1 MSFTVT
7 KTSTRTSNSQ
17 AVFKDSAD
25 IDPDVATSIA
35 NIDHALRTNPAVQ
48 SRSVA
53 MSPDGLTKTT
63 TTVWESQSAYNEFK
77 AANSSDLAKL
87 ASAASTYN
95 KANGIVVATT
105 TSGA

>member
-7 KTSTRTSNSQ
+7 KTSNRPSNSQ
-17 AVFKDSAD
+17 ASFKDSSGIDAD
-25 IDPDVATSIA
+25 VTASIA

-63 TTVWESQSAYNEFK
+63 TTVWENQAAYADFK

-87 ASAASTYN
+87 ASAASAYN

>member
-7 KTSTRTSNSQ
+7 KTSTRPSNSQ
-17 AVFKDSAD
+17 ASFKDSSG
-25 IDPDVATSIA
+25 IDPDVTASIA

-48 SRSVA
+48 SRSVS

-63 TTVWESQSAYNEFK
+63 TTVWDSQASYADFK
-77 AANSSDLAKL
+77 ANSSDLAKL
-87 ASAASTYN
+87 ASAASAYN

-105 TSGA
+105 TSGT

>member
-1 MSFTVT
+1 
-7 KTSTRTSNSQ
+7 
-17 AVFKDSAD
+17 
-25 IDPDVATSIA
+25 
-35 NIDHALRTNPAVQ
+35 
-48 SRSVA
+48 

-63 TTVWESQSAYNEFK
+63 TTVWESQSAYAEFK
-77 AANSSDLAKL
+77 TANSSDLAKL